1 MIEDFVKI
9 HDKFSFEVKLS
20 FFARKKI
27 KVSEFAVNT
36 WLYVP
41 NSLNV
46 NPSNY
51 EKKDFYHDLKSN
63 IRLITPVYLLRDI
76 LNGADSP
83 LALLENAMLQMAS
96 NPTRTNINA
105 YEYHIK
111 IFVSII
117 KSAVRNETTHIL
129 HNNISEDTHF
139 LIESFIDNI
148 EKISKAYRD
157 LRRIINVPT
166 VQKELMNYYFFGDEF
181 MSNVIEQH
189 AFRLLNRLK
198 YCNDSKNAHSCQQ
211 LKDLITQ
218 ERNYKIQKNYLIT
231 SKENSENNRELVHR
245 ANLLKRYAENVLFL
259 SARKKKEGV
268 LKEQIY
274 YSLAAGFSM
283 IFATAIA
290 FSFQMKY
297 GNFTMPFFVALV
309 VSYMLKDRIKDLMRY
324 YFAHKL
330 GRSYFDYKTDINLN
344 DNNIGW
350 SKEAVDFI
358 SEDKVPAEVVRV
370 RNRSAI
376 LEADNRNNNEKI
388 ILYRKLVQIDRKKL
402 DLCSNYP
409 LGGINEIIRFNIFN
423 FIQKMDDPEVPLFF
437 LDEKGNPVIINA
449 EKIYY
454 LNVIMQ
460 FRYEEQLEY
469 KRYRLVVNRNGIK
482 DIEKF

>member
-1 MIEDFVKI
+1 MIEEFVKI

-27 KVSEFAVNT
+27 KISEFAVNT
-36 WLYVP
+36 WFYVP
-41 NSLNV
+41 NSLDV

-63 IRLITPVYLLRDI
+63 IRLITPVYLLRDVI
-76 LNGADSP
+76 NGGNSP
-83 LALLENAMLQMAS
+83 LALLEKAMLQMAS

-117 KSAVRNETTHIL
+117 KSAVRDETTHIL
-129 HNNISEDTHF
+129 HNNISEDKDF
-139 LIESFIDNI
+139 LIENFIDNI
-148 EKISKAYRD
+148 EKILKAYRD
-157 LRRIINVPT
+157 LRRLINVPT

-189 AFRLLNRLK
+189 AFRLLRRIK
-198 YCNDSKNAHSCQQ
+198 CSDESENAPSCWQ
-211 LKDLITQ
+211 LKDLISK

-231 SKENSENNRELVHR
+231 SKEQSENNRELVHR

-297 GNFTMPFFVALV
+297 GSFTMPFFVALV
-309 VSYMLKDRIKDLMRY
+309 VSYMLKDRIKDLGRY

-330 GRSYFDYKTDINLN
+330 GRSYFDYKTIINLN

-350 SKEAVDFI
+350 SKEAIDFI
-358 SEDKVPAEVVRV
+358 SEDKIPAEVARV

-388 ILYRKLVQIDRKKL
+388 ILYRKLVRIDRKKL
-402 DLCSNYP
+402 DLCSTYP
-409 LGGINEIIRFNIFN
+409 LGGMNEIIRFNIFN
-423 FIQKMDDPEVPLFF
+423 FTQKMDNPEVPLYF
-437 LDEKGNPVIINA
+437 LDEKGDPVIINA

-469 KRYRLVVNRNGIK
+469 KRYRLIVNRDGIK